1 MLENDLYKREIAEM
15 QFQIHEL
22 QLKVVK
28 YQKECENL
36 KSEFRKLNEKYI
48 IQQHKDWGK
57 E

>member
-15 QFQIHEL
+15 QLQIHEL

-48 IQQHKDWGK
+48 IQQHRDWDK